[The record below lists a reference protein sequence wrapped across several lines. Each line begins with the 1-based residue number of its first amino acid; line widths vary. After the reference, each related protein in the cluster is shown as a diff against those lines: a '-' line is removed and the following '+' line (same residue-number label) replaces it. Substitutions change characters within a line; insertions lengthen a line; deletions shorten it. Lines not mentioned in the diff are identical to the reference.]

1 MANSKIHKTG
11 GLLDQWTLLSEI
23 IADPRTRKPHIQI
36 AQIVIDRQKEK
47 HGNGRA
53 SVRYLERGTGL
64 SKWRLSKATAELA
77 EWGYFTRRPGI
88 GTRPSEFTAISWPSV
103 RVQRDTSELM
113 LVSESGGT
121 RCPSPE
127 GHYDHLVSESGGTNP
142 AYVDGLQAGLREAE
156 CSVGAATPPH
166 AAGLSAPSRETPPGR
181 ESATDL
187 DAPAE
192 GFAGLWDA
200 FDLKLTNSKPKAKAA
215 YGKLA
220 PDAVLHATVVKAAA
234 RLHAH
239 YEEHATERRY
249 RIQCHNWINARGWED
264 DLPIVYADA
273 KGAAISKT
281 RGSAKPIVASP
292 TTSTPAKPKPAVR
305 TTARITSADVV
316 KEGDTTKLRISA
328 RDGHGSEHER
338 ILLLED
344 DDAESQFEGQRQLAR
359 LVHAAGLEQIDD
371 SVDLL
376 GRTVIL
382 TGNTDVFAAPTTR
395 PDDEPPLPTRPE
407 PVRYAKP
414 SAAPPVSRA
423 RELSPAEEAERAD
436 YDAWYEASLR
446 DNAA

>member
-1 MANSKIHKTG
+1 MADSKIHKTG
-11 GLLDQWTLLSEI
+11 GLLDQWALLSEI

-36 AQIVIDRQKEK
+36 AQIVIDRQREK

-103 RVQRDTSELM
+103 RVQRDTSEPM
-113 LVSESGGT
+113 VVSESGGT
-121 RCPSPE
+121 GCPSLE
-127 GHYDHLVSESGGTNP
+127 GHYDPLVSESGGTNP

-166 AAGLSAPSRETPPGR
+166 AAGLSAASGETPPGR
-181 ESATDL
+181 ERATDL

-192 GFAGLWDA
+192 GFAELWDA
-200 FDLKLTNSKPKAKAA
+200 FDLKLTNTKPKANAA

-220 PDAVLHATVVKAAA
+220 PDPVLHVKMIEAAA

-239 YEEHATERRY
+239 YEEHGIERRY

-273 KGAAISKT
+273 KSAAIAKV
-281 RGSAKPIVASP
+281 RGSAKPIKASS
-292 TTSTPAKPKPAVR
+292 TTSTIAKPAVR
-305 TTARITSADVV
+305 TTARITSADLV
-316 KEGDTTKLRISA
+316 KAGSTTELRITA
-328 RDGHGSEHER
+328 RDRDGFEHER
-338 ILLLED
+338 TIVLEHED
-344 DDAESQFEGQRQLAR
+344 METQFEGQRQFAS

-371 SVDLL
+371 SADLL
-376 GRTVIL
+376 GRTVII
-382 TGNTDVFAAPTTR
+382 TEDGFTAPDIR
-395 PDDEPPLPTRPE
+395 PDDEPPLPVKPE
-407 PVRYAKP
+407 PVRYANP
-414 SAAPPVSRA
+414 APTNTPNESPRDFAVRMATSIGAGWPAWMGAEYEEDDEAA
-423 RELSPAEEAERAD
+423 
-436 YDAWYEASLR
+436 
-446 DNAA
+446 